1 MSGLVTLSSQTPL
14 QLRPLLH
21 SSELCIQRVSRRSCT
36 QRWSRYFRRQL
47 KDDTRDGVGVVTDV
61 RTAEADPPWE
71 GLHGSERYAA
81 CMHAA
86 RAGNRRALATLV
98 EDLTPLVWHV
108 ARGNGLHRTAAE
120 DVVQTVWLALISH
133 IDTLAEPKALAGWL
147 ITTTRRE
154 AQRVRNKVAAQ
165 LPLSDEMAE
174 TLPSKHPQ
182 PEDEALRADRDV
194 RLWRAFGELPER
206 CQQLLR
212 LTVLAG
218 RTEYRQ
224 VAEAMQMPRG
234 SIGPTRGR
242 CLNTLRELLDTE
254 GGGG

>member
-1 MSGLVTLSSQTPL
+1 
-14 QLRPLLH
+14 
-21 SSELCIQRVSRRSCT
+21 
-36 QRWSRYFRRQL
+36 
-47 KDDTRDGVGVVTDV
+47 VGVVTDV

-71 GLHGSERYAA
+71 GLHGSERYAV
-81 CMHAA
+81 CLHAA

-108 ARGNGLHRTAAE
+108 ARGHGLLKPIAE
-120 DVVQTVWLALISH
+120 DVVQTVWLALFSH

-154 AQRVRNKVAAQ
+154 AQRVVRGKGANQ
-165 LPLSDEMAE
+165 MHLTDEMAE
-174 TLPSKHPQ
+174 TLPSTQPQ
-182 PEDEALRADRDV
+182 PEDEALRADRDT
-194 RLWRAFGELPER
+194 RLWRAFAGLPEK
-206 CQQLLR
+206 CQELLR
-212 LTVLAG
+212 LTVLGG
-218 RTEYRQ
+218 RTEYRL

>member
-1 MSGLVTLSSQTPL
+1 
-14 QLRPLLH
+14 
-21 SSELCIQRVSRRSCT
+21 
-36 QRWSRYFRRQL
+36 
-47 KDDTRDGVGVVTDV
+47 VGVVTDV

-71 GLHGSERYAA
+71 GLHGSERYAV
-81 CMHAA
+81 CLHAA
-86 RAGNRRALATLV
+86 RSGNRRALATLV

-108 ARGNGLHRTAAE
+108 ARGHGLTRAIAE
-120 DVVQTVWLALISH
+120 DVVQTVWLALFSN
-133 IDTLAEPKALAGWL
+133 IDGLKEPKALAGWL

-154 AQRVRNKVAAQ
+154 AGRVRTKGAAQ
-165 LPLSDEMAE
+165 LPLTDELAE
-174 TLPSKHPQ
+174 SLQSNHPQ
-182 PEDEALRADRDV
+182 PEDEALRVDRDD
-194 RLWRAFGELPER
+194 RLWKAFAGLPER
-206 CQQLLR
+206 CQELLR

-218 RTEYRQ
+218 RTEYRV

>member
-1 MSGLVTLSSQTPL
+1 
-14 QLRPLLH
+14 
-21 SSELCIQRVSRRSCT
+21 
-36 QRWSRYFRRQL
+36 
-47 KDDTRDGVGVVTDV
+47 VGVVTDV

-71 GLHGSERYAA
+71 GLHGSERYAV
-81 CMHAA
+81 CLHAA
-86 RAGNRRALATLV
+86 RSGDRRALATLV
-98 EDLTPLVWHV
+98 NDLTPLVWHV
-108 ARGNGLHRTAAE
+108 ARGNGLPNVIAE
-120 DVVQTVWLALISH
+120 DVVQTVWLALLSH

-154 AQRVRNKVAAQ
+154 AQRVRGKGAAQ
-165 LPLSDEMAE
+165 MHLTDEMAE
-174 TLPSKHPQ
+174 TLPSTQPQ
-182 PEDEALRADRDV
+182 PEDEALRADRNG
-194 RLWRAFGELPER
+194 RLWRAFAGLPPR
-206 CQQLLR
+206 CQELLR

-218 RTEYRQ
+218 RTEYRL

>member
-1 MSGLVTLSSQTPL
+1 M
-14 QLRPLLH
+14 
-21 SSELCIQRVSRRSCT
+21 
-36 QRWSRYFRRQL
+36 
-47 KDDTRDGVGVVTDV
+47 VTDV

-81 CMHAA
+81 CMLAA

-108 ARGNGLHRTAAE
+108 ARGNGLDKTTAE
-120 DVVQTVWLALISH
+120 DVVQTVWLALFSH
-133 IDTLAEPKALAGWL
+133 INTLTEPRALAGWL
-147 ITTTRRE
+147 IVTTRRE
-154 AQRVRNKVAAQ
+154 AQRVRGKGSAQ
-165 LPLSDEMAE
+165 LPLTDEMAE
-174 TLPSKHPQ
+174 QLQSSHPQ
-182 PEDEALRADRDV
+182 PEDEALRVDRDD
-194 RLWRAFGELPER
+194 RLWRAFAGLPER
-206 CQQLLR
+206 CQELLR

-218 RTEYRQ
+218 RAEYRL
-224 VAEAMQMPRG
+224 VAEAMHMPKG